1 MPMQPPRAPFKP
13 SDLVTARRPKFTR
26 PESTAG
32 ASFVLAVV
40 DGPDAGVVVTLDGT
54 GPTRALLGQSPVC
67 SVRLTDPEVSR
78 RHAALAVM
86 DTHLQII
93 DLGSTNGTT
102 VNGVTIKEASLLGG
116 EAIRVGRSVLSVRR
130 DAPRFAELT
139 QAGAY
144 GRVVGESTAMKKL
157 FAVFSTLATNDR
169 AVLLEGETGTGKELV
184 AEELHRASR
193 RKDAPF
199 VTLEAT
205 TVPTQEMHERL
216 FGSPSDPGGLVDL
229 AAGGVLFVDEIGD
242 VPLEVQIKLR
252 AAIASGPDV
261 RLIAGTRRDLD
272 RDVASGRFS
281 EDLFFLLAPGRV
293 ELPPLRDR
301 QGDVAVLARHFWTTL
316 SSHPQ
321 PSAPRELETTA
332 VVDDVSGQDA
342 RALPEDFLPR
352 FEHYPWP
359 GNVREL
365 RSAVLARMTL
375 GELGPSYRSDAAR
388 EQGLD
393 LITAVIEEDL
403 PFPMARERVVKEFER
418 RYVERVL
425 ARHGGH
431 IGKAAAASGVAHR
444 YFKLIR
450 ARLK

>member
-1 MPMQPPRAPFKP
+1 MSMQPPRAPFKP

-26 PESTAG
+26 PEATEG

-67 SVRLTDPEVSR
+67 SVRLTDREVSR

-139 QAGAY
+139 QASAY

-157 FAVFSTLATNDR
+157 FAVFSALAANDR

-199 VTLEAT
+199 VTLEAS
-205 TVPTQEMHERL
+205 TVPTLEMNERL
-216 FGSPSDPGGLVDL
+216 FGSPADPTGLVEQ
-229 AAGGVLFVDEIGD
+229 AAGGVLFIDEIGD
-242 VPLEVQIKLR
+242 VPLDVQIKLR
-252 AAIASGPDV
+252 AAIANGPDV

-272 RDVASGRFS
+272 RDVASGRFA

-301 QGDVAVLARHFWTTL
+301 QGDVGALARHFWKSL
-316 SSHPQ
+316 SSGP
-321 PSAPRELETTA
+321 ET
-332 VVDDVSGQDA
+332 SE
-342 RALPEDFLPR
+342 LPEDFLPR

-365 RSAVLARMTL
+365 KSAVLARMTL

-393 LITAVIEEDL
+393 LLTAVIEEDL